1 VHPVFADPDVQ
12 KTLFGHIHTQEESR
26 ARVLQLMAH
35 WEQYG
40 FGQWV
45 FRSFDGEFVGWCGF
59 FHNPIDQG
67 DVVEVG
73 YVLRAAQWRRGY
85 ATEMVKS
92 VIAIGFDKLGFAEIY
107 AGIDPANV
115 ASRHVL
121 EKNGFEY
128 VRDFMYRG
136 QWPTSLFRLTSE
148 QHTR

>member
-1 VHPVFADPDVQ
+1 VHAVDADPDVQ
-12 KTLFGHIHTQEESR
+12 KTLFGHIHTEEESR
-26 ARVLQLMAH
+26 ARVLRWVAH

-40 FGQWV
+40 FGHWV

-59 FHNPIDQG
+59 FQSTVDRG
-67 DVVEVG
+67 DVFELG
-73 YVLRAAQWRRGY
+73 YILHAAQWRRGY
-85 ATEMVKS
+85 ATEMVES

-128 VRDFMYRG
+128 VRDFMYKG
-136 QWPTSLFRLTSE
+136 EWPSSLFRLTSE
-148 QHTR
+148 RHTR